1 MVTQQEGDPE
11 MLWTE
16 VLKIKKCHHPKHP
29 VKEWLKISHYILATK
44 LLLNR

>member
-1 MVTQQEGDPE
+1 MVTQQGGDPE

-29 VKEWLKISHYILATK
+29 VKEWLKIITLHPG
-44 LLLNR
+44 NRTTA